1 MDAYSK
7 DLRER
12 VVGACEGR
20 EMTQQEVAEAFG
32 VSLSFITKLLRRKR
46 QTGSITAKPRGGGR
60 KPLLAAGHQSQ
71 VRKLVQQQSDATLA
85 EYCQRLAERHGPQVS
100 PPTMCRVLA
109 RLGLFRK
116 KRACMPRNATRRG
129 FESCGGHLPDR
140 WRRSRLKSS

>member
-60 KPLLAAGHQSQ
+60 KPLPAAGHQSRQ
-71 VRKLVQQQSDATLA
+71 RGPAHRPPEYTRVKRETGPRDDSSWRNRSVPPASLA
-85 EYCQRLAERHGPQVS
+85 SMR
-100 PPTMCRVLA
+100 
-109 RLGLFRK
+109 
-116 KRACMPRNATRRG
+116 
-129 FESCGGHLPDR
+129 
-140 WRRSRLKSS
+140 